1 MAKPK
6 GFFKRPPG
14 PLGGMWSWKHL
25 DLVKTWK
32 MISTKRVRGF
42 YMDFPDAVPVGSDFP
57 EIELETT
64 DGRTVNTKEFLG
76 DKHFVLF
83 TGAIT

>member
-1 MAKPK
+1 MTKPK

-14 PLGGMWSWKHL
+14 PLAGMWSWKYL
-25 DLVKTWK
+25 NTWK
-32 MISTKRVRGF
+32 TMRMITSARVRGF
-42 YMDFPDAVPVGSDFP
+42 YEAFPTAVPVGSEFP
-57 EIELETT
+57 EIELTT
-64 DGRTVNTKEFLG
+64 TQGSTVNTRDFLG